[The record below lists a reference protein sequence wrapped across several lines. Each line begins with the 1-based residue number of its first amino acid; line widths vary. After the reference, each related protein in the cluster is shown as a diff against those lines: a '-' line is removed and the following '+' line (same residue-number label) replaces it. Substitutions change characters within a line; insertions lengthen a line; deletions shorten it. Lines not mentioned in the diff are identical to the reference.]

1 MLNKIFIFFFAL
13 FVLQGC
19 TAVAVGGAGAAGYY
33 VGKDERDFNTIMDD
47 AAITTEINAQL
58 LSAKGVKTFDIDV
71 DTFRGVVTLKGTVPS
86 YKIKR
91 KVINISKK
99 VKGVKKVISRLK
111 IK

>member
-1 MLNKIFIFFFAL
+1 MMKKIFIILFAAL
-13 FVLQGC
+13 VLQGC

-33 VGKDERDFNTIMDD
+33 IGKDERDFDTIMDD

-58 LSAKGVKTFDIDV
+58 LSAKGVKTFDINV

-91 KVINISKK
+91 KVIKICKK
-99 VKGVKKVISRLK
+99 VKGVKKVISHLK
-111 IK
+111 IR